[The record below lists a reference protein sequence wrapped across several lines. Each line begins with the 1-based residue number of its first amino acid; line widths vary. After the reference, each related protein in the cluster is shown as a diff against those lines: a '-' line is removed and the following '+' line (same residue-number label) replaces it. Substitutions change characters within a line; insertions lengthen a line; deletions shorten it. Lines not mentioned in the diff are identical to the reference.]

1 MKVVNYYG
9 PLLALPP
16 IPLESSCDISNFA
29 GVVYSGIAEF
39 VNLRSIEAA
48 GEAFFDKY
56 ERCTNR
62 KVKNTER
69 RILNPKETTR
79 TEYLYSKSNESKYGT
94 SRNKSNNVATTSIVT
109 LSRLKELVKEPKTL
123 YDKLGI
129 LEVSDTKEI
138 KKAYR
143 KLVLAYHP
151 DKQKNKASLDT
162 TKISDDNISSESCLK
177 SSSDP
182 FLAIQEAYE
191 ILSNPILK
199 QSYDSALP
207 FDESIP
213 TSYTGEKG
221 NFEIFKS
228 TFEPVFKRNS
238 HWSLNKPVPS
248 LGNLDETLEKVES
261 FYRFWRS
268 FQTCRDFSIHYE
280 YDISQSEC
288 REEKRWME
296 RQNSKIRTKYL
307 NQEVSRINKLV
318 EMAYKH
324 DPRIIA
330 YKEDQK
336 VKKEQEKMRREKE
349 KFQKLEEEQKI
360 REEIQKKEED
370 IKRKTEQLKYKIKSL
385 RLSIRTQIRKA
396 CMLEELFE
404 FNTDFF
410 SFIDGINIF
419 LQMNGNCSCLFLE
432 NLNKKIKNFKQSISN
447 SSNSDNDFIF
457 KTISYKQ
464 WDDWLLKNN
473 ETELEVLDN
482 FIDIWLNNYYSETKT
497 YELAVIFCMVIG
509 IPQIN
514 LTKSD
519 KIEKVVTESTGKKNV
534 QSFKWTVSE
543 LSLLA
548 KALQKYPGGVN
559 RRWELVTEFVGNTK
573 TKEEILIK
581 VKELSEAEKL
591 AKLSLEVAEESAF
604 DIFLNV
610 NKGVFKKCDNI
621 PDIRDLADMSNNSN
635 INEKP
640 KSKNEDI
647 WTEGQQTCFEVA
659 LRKYPTSLPAKE
671 RWEKIASEVPD
682 KTSSQCIARFKFI
695 REQVKAKL
703 NTRKT

>member
-1 MKVVNYYG
+1 MKVMNYYG

-16 IPLESSCDISNFA
+16 ISLESSCDISNLS

-39 VNLRSIEAA
+39 VNSRSIEAA

-79 TEYLYSKSNESKYGT
+79 TEYLYSKLNESKCGT
-94 SRNKSNNVATTSIVT
+94 SRNKSNNIATSIVT

-129 LEVSDTKEI
+129 LEISDTKEI

-162 TKISDDNISSESCLK
+162 TKINDDSI
-177 SSSDP
+177 SSDP

-238 HWSLNKPVPS
+238 RWSLNKPVPS
-248 LGNLDETLEKVES
+248 LGNVDETLEKVEL

-330 YKEDQK
+330 YKEEQK

-349 KFQKLEEEQKI
+349 KLQKLEEEQKV

-370 IKRKTEQLKYKIKSL
+370 IKRKAEQLKYKTKTL

-396 CMLEELFE
+396 CILEELFE

-419 LQMNGNCSCLFLE
+419 LQMNENCSCLFLE
-432 NLNKKIKNFKQSISN
+432 NLNKKIEDFKQSILN
-447 SSNSDNDFIF
+447 SSNSDDDFIF

-464 WDDWLLKNN
+464 WNDWLLKKN
-473 ETELEVLDN
+473 ETELEILDN

-497 YELAVIFCMVIG
+497 HELAVIFCMVLR

-514 LTKSD
+514 LAKSNT
-519 KIEKVVTESTGKKNV
+519 IEKVVTESIEKKNV
-534 QSFKWTVSE
+534 QSSKWTISE

-559 RRWELVTEFVGNTK
+559 RRWELVTKFVGNTK

-591 AKLSLEVAEESAF
+591 AKLSSEIAEESAF

-635 INEKP
+635 IDRKP
-640 KSKNEDI
+640 KFENEDI
-647 WTEGQQTCFEVA
+647 WNEEQQSCFEVA

-695 REQVKAKL
+695 REQIKAKL